1 MNNPPL
7 WIVPG
12 NKEIMARIHR
22 LELQEPSLVNRHSFR
37 VRFSEVDAMRVVWHG
52 EYIRYFED
60 GREAFGRE
68 FGGLSYTTITDEGYY
83 IPIVKLEVDYIM
95 PLKHGD
101 TAIVETRFVNT
112 KGAKIL
118 MEYVIYRESDMAIT
132 ALGRSLQV
140 FTRVE
145 DNEIEINTPEFFI
158 KWKEKWNII

>member
-1 MNNPPL
+1 
-7 WIVPG
+7 
-12 NKEIMARIHR
+12 MARIQR
-22 LELQEPSLVNRHSFR
+22 LELGNPSLVNRMKIR

-52 EYIRYFED
+52 EYVRYFED

-83 IPIVKLEVDYIM
+83 IPIVKLELDYIM

-118 MEYVIYRESDMAIT
+118 MEYIIYREEDMAV
-132 ALGRSLQV
+132 AAMGRSLQM

-145 DNEIEINTPEFFI
+145 DNQLEINVPEFFV
-158 KWKEKWNII
+158 KWKEKWNIK

>member
-1 MNNPPL
+1 MTR
-7 WIVPG
+7 V
-12 NKEIMARIHR
+12 HR
-22 LELQEPSLVNRHSFR
+22 LTLSEPSLVNRTTLR

-52 EYIRYFED
+52 EYVRYFED

-83 IPIVKLEVDYIM
+83 IPIVKLELDYIM

-118 MEYVIYRESDMAIT
+118 MEYVIYRESDMAV
-132 ALGRSLQV
+132 AAMGRSLQV
-140 FTRVE
+140 FTFVE
-145 DNEIEINTPEFFI
+145 NNEIDINTPEFFI
-158 KWKEKWNII
+158 KWKEKWGMK

>member
-1 MNNPPL
+1 
-7 WIVPG
+7 
-12 NKEIMARIHR
+12 MARLQR
-22 LELQEPSLVNRHSFR
+22 LELGEPSLVNRIKIR

-52 EYIRYFED
+52 EYVRYFED

-83 IPIVKLEVDYIM
+83 IPIVKLELDYIM

-118 MEYVIYRESDMAIT
+118 MEYVIYREEDMAV
-132 ALGRSLQV
+132 AAMGRSLQM

-145 DNEIEINTPEFFI
+145 DNQLEINVPEFFV
-158 KWKEKWNII
+158 KWKEKWNIK